1 MTMPL
6 KTVFY
11 TIEKTIKEYRK
22 FSQRNLIKKE
32 KHITVDQALVL
43 NILKEQPGLTQ
54 KEIAGLLYKDVAAM
68 TRMIEGMVKKG
79 ILKKL
84 PYPDDK
90 RRSLIQPTDRGE
102 AILEKIIPVVLRNRE
117 LALQG
122 MTEEEV
128 HTLNTLLNKILT
140 NLNRNS

>member
-22 FSQRNLIKKE
+22 FSQRNLIKIE

-43 NILKEQPGLTQ
+43 NILKEQPGLSQ

-79 ILKKL
+79 MLKKL
-84 PYPDDK
+84 PYPEDK
-90 RRSLIQPTDRGE
+90 RRSLIQPTDKGE
-102 AILEKIIPVVLRNRE
+102 AILEKIIPVVLKNRK
-117 LALQG
+117 LALEG
-122 MTEEEV
+122 LTEEEV
-128 HTLNTLLNKILT
+128 HTLNALLNKILT